1 MSWESDVQVGLS
13 IPLRS
18 IAKPSYSRHCLC
30 TQRCSSLA
38 KTSVSADN
46 DDQADSDFFPN
57 TARADKLVKTKFQHL
72 DNFSPPDK
80 LDARSANFFLL
91 FGEGYLENRR
101 KSKKFNVHA
110 DNFFTLDKISLR
122 G

>member
-1 MSWESDVQVGLS
+1 MPTGTGRGFDRP
-13 IPLRS
+13 PLR
-18 IAKPSYSRHCLC
+18 KHK
-30 TQRCSSLA
+30 RCSSLA